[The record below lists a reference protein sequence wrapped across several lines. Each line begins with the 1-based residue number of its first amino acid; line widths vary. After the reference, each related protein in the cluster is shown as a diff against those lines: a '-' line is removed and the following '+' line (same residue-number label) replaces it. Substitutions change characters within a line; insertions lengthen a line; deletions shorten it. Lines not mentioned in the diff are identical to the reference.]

1 MNSFKRHF
9 ILLIAPVIILTSFSC
24 QQNPES
30 TEERYPV
37 QGWNILSHQE
47 EQAERVI
54 ERSRDYS
61 INHLQLSHQIIMDLR
76 HAKKPEVAAKVNR
89 LTQKAHEAGI
99 GEVCVW
105 DHALYHLDY
114 YPDRFRTGPNDLIN
128 LDNPEFWKWIKNDY
142 REMLDLV
149 PGIDGIIL
157 TFIETGAHVE
167 DQYSE
172 VMKTEEEKL
181 AAMVDTLASVIIDE
195 RGLQLYVRTFV
206 YNRAELSS
214 MLKCINLVK
223 NPKLRVMTKEVPH
236 DFFLTHPVAEF
247 VSNIRFPT
255 IIEFDAAHEYN
266 GQGII
271 ASMFPDTH
279 LKRWDFYRNLPNVIG
294 YVARTDRGNT
304 ATIIDNPAEINL
316 YAINKA
322 VNGES
327 TPPTDSIYN
336 RFISETYG
344 AESLPYLKPAFK
356 KAAEAVKSSFY
367 TLGLNINSHSR
378 LQYNDN
384 SSYQRHVSGKWMENP
399 VIHIGHGID
408 KEFHYWQD
416 VVNHLAPARYKSSE
430 GTQLSKES
438 QWVIQKG
445 WLQPEELINR
455 EYLEFILA
463 EKKYGTEKAKE
474 ALDLVKQAEPYVENK
489 VRYDTLLHVFE
500 RTAMTAELYEATA
513 KLFFGYRLL
522 AKVNGEDK
530 DYAAA
535 VVDDGLKHTF
545 NSCMAMND
553 YPHKGPT
560 GQFHWQEDVYRGL
573 AYYNAVKLRENDTYH
588 VRFFPFFPYGGLKED
603 AEAEIWQIA
612 MKNRP

>member
-1 MNSFKRHF
+1 MYSFKKYF
-9 ILLIAPVIILTSFSC
+9 ILAIAPVIFITFFSC
-24 QQNPES
+24 RQNMEND
-30 TEERYPV
+30 ENRFPV
-37 QGWNILSHQE
+37 QGWNILSQHE

-54 ERSRDYS
+54 ERSRDYN

-76 HAKKPEVAAKVNR
+76 HAKNPGVATKVNR
-89 LTQKAHEAGI
+89 LTKEAHEAGI
-99 GEVCVW
+99 EEVCVW

-114 YPDRFRTGPNDLIN
+114 YPDKFRTGPNDLIN

-149 PGIDGIIL
+149 PDIDGIIL

-236 DFFLTHPVAEF
+236 DFFLTHPVSQF
-247 VSNIRFPT
+247 VEDIRFPT

-271 ASMFPDTH
+271 ASMFPDIH
-279 LKRWDFYRNLPNVIG
+279 LKRWAFYRNLPNVIG

-304 ATIIDNPAEINL
+304 TTIIDNPAEINL
-316 YAINKA
+316 FAIKKA
-322 VNGES
+322 VDDEI
-327 TPPTDSIYN
+327 TPPADSIYAQ
-336 RFISETYG
+336 FIRETYG
-344 AESLPYLKPAFK
+344 DESLIYLEPAFK

-399 VIHIGHGID
+399 VIHIGHSID
-408 KEFHYWQD
+408 KEFHYWKD
-416 VVNHLAPARYKSSE
+416 VVNHLAPAEYKRSE
-430 GTQLSKES
+430 NTQLARES
-438 QWVIQKG
+438 QWVFQKG
-445 WLQPEELINR
+445 WLQPEELITR
-455 EYLEFILA
+455 EYLDYVLT
-463 EKKYGTEKAKE
+463 EKKYGTQQAKE
-474 ALDLVKQAEPYVENK
+474 ALELVKQTEPIVENK
-489 VRYDTLLHVFE
+489 VHYDTLLHVFE

-522 AKVNGEDK
+522 AKKNGADK
-530 DYAAA
+530 DYATEI
-535 VVDDGLKHTF
+535 VDDGLKHTF
-545 NSCMAMND
+545 DICMTMNE

-573 AYYNAVKLRENDTYH
+573 AYYNTVKLRENDDYR
-588 VRFFPFFPYGGLKED
+588 VRFFPYFPFGGLEE
-603 AEAEIWQIA
+603 EARTEIWQTA
-612 MKNRP
+612 MDNKP